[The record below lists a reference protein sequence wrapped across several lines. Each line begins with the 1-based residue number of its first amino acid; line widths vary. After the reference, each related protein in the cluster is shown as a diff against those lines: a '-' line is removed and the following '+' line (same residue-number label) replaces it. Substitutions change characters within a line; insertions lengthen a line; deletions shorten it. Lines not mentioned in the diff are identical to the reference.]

1 MMIAAPATGSGPLL
15 DPHMIR
21 LPGKGERVE
30 NLSRDLIH
38 QRLSVGTVVVAENG
52 ERLGRIHA
60 IHPHYVIVGEEGNEQ
75 RDLEVPVRALSNY
88 DGETLHI
95 TVNRE
100 ALTEVTHEAAAEGQ
114 EQGG

>member
-1 MMIAAPATGSGPLL
+1 
-15 DPHMIR
+15 
-21 LPGKGERVE
+21 VE
-30 NLSRDLIH
+30 NLARNQIH

-60 IHPHYVIVGEEGNEQ
+60 IYPHYIVVGEEGNET
-75 RDLEVPVRALSNY
+75 RDLEVPVHALSNY
-88 DGETLHI
+88 DGETLHL

-100 ALTEVTHEAAAEGQ
+100 ALSEITHEASAEGQ